1 MPTDRRQKKQLRAHP
16 GQATS
21 VPQQQQRT
29 PPWEF
34 EDTVRSG
41 LEQQRA
47 PPSEFNGP
55 QQQQRAPGQPTVHTS
70 SSGTTDNITVP
81 KGWPAPEY
89 IINLDANPKDRW
101 KKIGAIY
108 KTEMKQAMEHIRKT
122 VPEFVFELVDT
133 FGSELD
139 SLLPQ
144 PYSDELRG
152 LAEVTEIPVGELFL
166 LNLAYDITAHC
177 TGIVAQSSDGKLLHA
192 RNQDMPS
199 DPQFLSVLKTARKM
213 TFTAHFQR
221 RGKTVYSGVTFA
233 GTIGLATGQK
243 PNSFTININERRT
256 GSMWTNILTL
266 LRDHPGSAVCFLVRD
281 ALADR
286 DMDYQGVLDRMT
298 YIPMIASCYVIIG
311 GTRPGEGAVISRDR
325 REAVKP
331 LSNGIWKLDKS
342 EGRWYLL
349 QTNNDHWTKPPNIE
363 PAGHKE
369 LAEDS
374 YKREKAGNTAM
385 ANMGQSNLS
394 PQGLIDVLSTGPVFN
409 KHTLYTTVMTA
420 ADPSLDKSW
429 IRDLES

>member
-1 MPTDRRQKKQLRAHP
+1 MENKQNR
-16 GQATS
+16 
-21 VPQQQQRT
+21 PQ
-29 PPWEF
+29 
-34 EDTVRSG
+34 
-41 LEQQRA
+41 
-47 PPSEFNGP
+47 PSEGTP
-55 QQQQRAPGQPTVHTS
+55 QM
-70 SSGTTDNITVP
+70 SGWTTDGITVP
-81 KGWPAPEY
+81 DGWPAPEY
-89 IINLDANPKDRW
+89 IINLDADPKDRW
-101 KKIGAIY
+101 KKIGEIY
-108 KTEMKQAMEHIRKT
+108 KTEVKQAMEAIKT
-122 VPEFVFELVDT
+122 TIPEFVFMLVDKI
-133 FGSELD
+133 GSELD

-152 LAEVTEIPVGELFL
+152 LAEVTDIKVGELFL

-192 RNQDMPS
+192 RNLDMPS
-199 DPQFLSVLKTARKM
+199 DPQFLAILKNARKM

-221 RGKTVYSGVTFA
+221 GGKTVYSGVTSA
-233 GTIGLATGQK
+233 GAIGLATGQK

-256 GSMWTNILTL
+256 GSIWTNIFTL
-266 LRDHPGSAVCFLVRD
+266 LRDHPGSAICFLVRD
-281 ALADR
+281 ALGDP
-286 DMDYQGVLDRMT
+286 DMNYQGVLNRMT

-311 GTRPGEGAVISRDR
+311 GTKPGEGAVISRDR

-331 LSNGIWKLDKS
+331 LSNGIWKLDAS

-363 PAGHKE
+363 PAGHDDLTKF
-369 LAEDS
+369 S
-374 YKREKAGNTAM
+374 YEREVAGNTAM

-420 ADPSLDKSW
+420 AGPSLDKSW